1 MIVSISAGGIAAKHL
16 ALGDLADEHG
26 VAAQL
31 YFFQHLAA
39 KHCAGVLCNIVK
51 AVVAALHSREVL
63 EFIHFIAGLHAEMPN
78 GFERYRLGQN
88 ADIKDAGFFDDLTG
102 QIPFLDRNG

>member
-1 MIVSISAGGIAAKHL
+1 MIISVSAGGITAKHL
-16 ALGDLADEHG
+16 ALGNFTDEHG

-51 AVVAALHSREVL
+51 AVVAALHSREGGKLVD
-63 EFIHFIAGLHAEMPN
+63 FSAGLHAEMPN
-78 GFERYRLGQN
+78 GLERHRFRQHT
-88 ADIKDAGFFDDLTG
+88 DIENAGFFDDLTG